1 MVKAKA
7 KKSWEIGMREHGA
20 MVIAKVA
27 GVRTMSQVIAGLKPG
42 RGSNN
47 VKSRS
52 NALKTIMF
60 IIRKIWYLWNM
71 IKTLT

>member
-1 MVKAKA
+1 
-7 KKSWEIGMREHGA
+7 

-52 NALKTIMF
+52 NALKQLCLSLGKNGLYGIQ
-60 IIRKIWYLWNM
+60 
-71 IKTLT
+71 